1 MPDDM
6 VANFQMWRYND
17 KWVPKIIQDVTAER

>member
-6 VANFQMWRYND
+6 VANFQMWRYHD
-17 KWVPKIIQDVTAER
+17 KWVPKIIQDVIAEC